1 MDITVAQ
8 CGWEDCE
15 SGHSFGPA
23 VRGCYLIHF
32 IRAGRGKLYAEGRE
46 WSLGAGDGF
55 VIFPGEVTLYC
66 ADQKEPWQYAWIGY
80 SGREAANLTRQTGFL
95 GGRRTFH
102 TEAVERTYRL
112 LVDAYDDMRA
122 LRHGAQS
129 AYGSLYQFMAIAA
142 EDAARESDASAQRE
156 YYEKACW
163 YMRGR
168 MAHSVRIDETAAFV
182 GLSRSQLFRVFRQ
195 ECGRSPK
202 ETLDEMRLE
211 QAKAYLQSTRFTVES
226 IALSVG
232 MNSAQQLCA
241 AFRKR
246 YGCTPGEMREKDP
259 TK

>member
-1 MDITVAQ
+1 MEITVTE
-8 CGWEDCE
+8 CGWENCE

-23 VRGCYLIHF
+23 VRVYYLIHF
-32 IRAGRGKLYAEGRE
+32 IRAGRGKLYAQGRE

-55 VIFPGEVTLYC
+55 VIFPSEVTLYC
-66 ADQKEPWQYAWIGY
+66 ADKEEPWQYAWIGY
-80 SGREAANLTRQTGFL
+80 TGPEAANLTRQTGFY

-102 TEAVERTYRL
+102 TDDTERVYQL
-112 LVDAYDDMRA
+112 LVNAYDDMRT
-122 LRHGAQS
+122 LRRGAQS

-142 EDAARESDASAQRE
+142 EDAARESDVSALRE

-168 MAHSVRIDETAAFV
+168 MAQSVRIDETAAFV
-182 GLSRSQLFRVFRQ
+182 GLSRSQLFRVFQQ
-195 ECGRSPK
+195 ESGRSPK

-211 QAKAYLQSTRFTVES
+211 QARSYLQTTQLTVES

-232 MNSAQQLCA
+232 MHSAQQLCA

-246 YGCTPGEMREKDP
+246 YGCTPGEMRAKEMQQ
-259 TK
+259 